1 MSQSNEKETLARIAL
16 GELFINKPRIPREII
31 SALGSAA
38 AIFSLSQ
45 KEVYEILGPCT
56 EADRLRPFFERAC
69 SIYSR
74 LLRMGIRYIRFDEPA
89 FPALLNEIPDA
100 PLGLYVRSESE
111 NPFNYASAVSVVGT
125 RNCTSYGISCCKN
138 IVENIAVCAPKC
150 AIISGLAK
158 GIDITAHLTAL
169 EKGLPTIA
177 VLGIGIDKTF
187 PASHEEYA
195 DRIAST
201 EHCAVISEYPPGSKI
216 YSTNFLYRNRIVAA
230 LSSSTIVVESALKGG
245 SMSTAKLA
253 FDYGRSVFAV
263 PGRIDDGSYEGC
275 NFLIHKQIA
284 GIVSSMSDLVKSL
297 GFSVNDLKKGLNINE
312 RISEVIASCYG
323 ENTIWAAKS
332 GLIEKILT
340 LIAAQRDITDD
351 EIIETLQEP
360 YDAVAPILT
369 QLSADGFVFRDLLS
383 QNSLTL

>member
-1 MSQSNEKETLARIAL
+1 
-16 GELFINKPRIPREII
+16 
-31 SALGSAA
+31 
-38 AIFSLSQ
+38 
-45 KEVYEILGPCT
+45 
-56 EADRLRPFFERAC
+56 
-69 SIYSR
+69 
-74 LLRMGIRYIRFDEPA
+74 
-89 FPALLNEIPDA
+89 
-100 PLGLYVRSESE
+100 
-111 NPFNYASAVSVVGT
+111 
-125 RNCTSYGISCCKN
+125 
-138 IVENIAVCAPKC
+138 
-150 AIISGLAK
+150 
-158 GIDITAHLTAL
+158 
-169 EKGLPTIA
+169 
-177 VLGIGIDKTF
+177 
-187 PASHEEYA
+187 
-195 DRIAST
+195 
-201 EHCAVISEYPPGSKI
+201 
-216 YSTNFLYRNRIVAA
+216 
-230 LSSSTIVVESALKGG
+230 
-245 SMSTAKLA
+245 MSTAKLA